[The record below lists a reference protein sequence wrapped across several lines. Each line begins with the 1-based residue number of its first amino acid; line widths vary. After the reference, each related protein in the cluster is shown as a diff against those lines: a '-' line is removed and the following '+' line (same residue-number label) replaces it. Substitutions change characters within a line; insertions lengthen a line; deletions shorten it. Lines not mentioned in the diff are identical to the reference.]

1 MIKTE
6 NHLGVIEL
14 HQHFFSDL
22 IGHTVTS
29 CFGVVG
35 MANSGPVQNIR
46 QRVFRHNN
54 YTDRGVSVYVQDDEL
69 SVDIHIV
76 VSYGVNI
83 KAIVDSITNKVRYTV
98 EQATGFKIKSVNVY
112 VDAMKE

>member
-14 HQHFFSDL
+14 HNHFFSDL

-35 MANSGPVQNIR
+35 MANSGPVQNLR
-46 QRVFRHNN
+46 QKVFKHGS
-54 YTDRGVSVYVQDDEL
+54 YTDRGVAVYLQDDEL
-69 SVDIHIV
+69 SADIHIV
-76 VSYGVNI
+76 ISYGVNI
-83 KAIVDSITNKVRYTV
+83 RAIVDSITNKVRYTV
-98 EQATGFKIKSVNVY
+98 EQATGLEMKNIYVY
-112 VDAMKE
+112 VDDMK

>member
-14 HQHFFSDL
+14 HQHFFTEL

-35 MANSGPVQNIR
+35 MATGGPVQNIR
-46 QRVFRHNN
+46 NKVLKHLG
-54 YTDRGVSVYVQDDEL
+54 YTDRGVAVYIQNDEL

-83 KAIVDSITNKVRYTV
+83 KAIVDSVTSKVRYTV
-98 EQATGFKIKSVNVY
+98 EQATGLKIKSVNVY
-112 VDAMKE
+112 VDDIKE